1 MSFRSS
7 VRIGSEARQRAGYSS
22 IDGSINGTLIDAL
35 ESGRI
40 NTKIRIAY
48 LGGAHAERPLL
59 AQRHHTTPNP
69 GLSVSRSR
77 KLRLHL
83 GNQRLGS
90 VGRSLGRILQA
101 EVTQLS
107 SRQ

>member
-59 AQRHHTTPNP
+59 AQ
-69 GLSVSRSR
+69 S
-77 KLRLHL
+77 
-83 GNQRLGS
+83 
-90 VGRSLGRILQA
+90 GRSYPNSIASLIRND
-101 EVTQLS
+101 
-107 SRQ
+107 